1 MAPFIPASVSLAIA
15 HRIVTIPVFASLL
28 VPIFVFFPLTAMVIV
43 IRPIAFAICSLC
55 RYKRGESYGKTDPCR
70 YKSEYPS
77 GSLQDSSPSGTRERC
92 AEREQTWLCWHEEHA
107 LWKVVKHAGN

>member
-1 MAPFIPASVSLAIA
+1 VQAAAVVVIIVVLAMAPVILAAVSLAVA
-15 HRIVTIPVFASLL
+15 HRIVTISVLASLL

-43 IRPIAFAICSLC
+43 IRPIAFTICSLC

-77 GSLQDSSPSGTRERC
+77 GSLQDSSPSGTRARG
-92 AEREQTWLCWHEEHA
+92 AERKQT
-107 LWKVVKHAGN
+107 